1 MQRGVETMN
10 KRLSSH
16 SATMELVKKHG
27 FKFTKSL
34 GQNFLIDDNIVDK
47 IVAGAGI
54 GPGDKIIEVGPGIGT
69 LTREMASRAEA
80 LMAVEIDK
88 NLIPILADTL
98 GDYDNVK
105 IVNEDIIKA
114 DIRGLIDENLGGG
127 PVKLVANLPYYIT
140 TPIIMRFLEENINV
154 TDIVVMVQ
162 KEVAERMNAQP
173 GGKDFGALSVAVQ
186 YYCDTEIVAKVPRHL
201 FVPQPNVDSIVIA
214 LRVRPE
220 RKYKVDDEDLYF
232 KVVKAA
238 FGQRRKTLLNSIS
251 SMGNL
256 AKDQVKEALEE
267 AGIDPKRRGE
277 TLSLDEFAIL
287 SNVIGNKLKETVK

>member
-16 SATMELVKKHG
+16 SATMDLVKKHG

-69 LTREMASRAEA
+69 LTREMASRAQN

-88 NLIPILADTL
+88 NLIPILEDTL

-114 DIRGLIDENLGGG
+114 DIRVLIDENLGGG

-214 LRVRPE
+214 LRIRPE

>member
-1 MQRGVETMN
+1 MQKGDRSMN

-16 SATMELVKKHG
+16 SATMDLVKKHG

-34 GQNFLIDDNIVDK
+34 GQNFLIDDNIIDK
-47 IVAGAGI
+47 IVDGAGA

-69 LTREMASRAEA
+69 LTRELASRADK
-80 LMAVEIDK
+80 LMAVEIDR

-98 GDYDNVK
+98 GDYNNVK

-114 DIRGLIDENLGGG
+114 DIRGLIDENLDGG

-140 TPIIMRFLEENINV
+140 TPIIMRFLEEDINV

-220 RKYKVDDEDLYF
+220 RKYKVDDEALF
-232 KVVKAA
+232 FRVVKAA

-251 SMGNL
+251 SMGTL
-256 AKDQVKEALEE
+256 SKDGVKEALLE
-267 AGIDPKRRGE
+267 AGIDEKRRGE
-277 TLSLDEFAIL
+277 TLSLDEFALL
-287 SNVIGNKLKETVK
+287 SNTIESKLKETVK

>member
-1 MQRGVETMN
+1 MN

-16 SATMELVKKHG
+16 SATMDLVKRHG

-54 GPGDKIIEVGPGIGT
+54 GSSDKIIEVGPGIGT
-69 LTREMASRAEA
+69 LTREMASRAGA

-88 NLIPILADTL
+88 NLIPILTDTL
-98 GDYDNVK
+98 GDYENVK

-114 DIRGLIDENLGGG
+114 DIRGLIDENLSGG

-140 TPIIMRFLEENINV
+140 TPIIMRFLEEDINV

-186 YYCDTEIVAKVPRHL
+186 FYCDTEIVAKVPRHL

-220 RKYKVDDEDLYF
+220 RKYRVDSEDLFF

-238 FGQRRKTLLNSIS
+238 FGQRRKTLLNSIA

-256 AKDQVKEALEE
+256 SKDMVKEALEE

-287 SNVIGNKLKETVK
+287 SNVIGNKLKETLK

>member
-1 MQRGVETMN
+1 MN

-16 SATMELVKKHG
+16 SATMDLVKKHG

-69 LTREMASRAEA
+69 LTREMASRAQN

-88 NLIPILADTL
+88 NLIPILEDTL

>member
-1 MQRGVETMN
+1 MN

-16 SATMELVKKHG
+16 SATMDLVKKHG

-69 LTREMASRAEA
+69 LTREMASRAQN

-88 NLIPILADTL
+88 NLIPILEDTL

-173 GGKDFGALSVAVQ
+173 GGKDFSALSVAVQ

>member
-1 MQRGVETMN
+1 MN

-16 SATMELVKKHG
+16 SVTMDLVKRHG

-54 GPGDKIIEVGPGIGT
+54 GPSDKIIEVGPGIGT
-69 LTREMASRAEA
+69 LTREMASRAGA

-88 NLIPILADTL
+88 NLIPILTDTL
-98 GDYDNVK
+98 GDYENVK

-114 DIRGLIDENLGGG
+114 DIRGLIDENLDGG

-140 TPIIMRFLEENINV
+140 TPIIMRFLEEDINV

-186 YYCDTEIVAKVPRHL
+186 FYCDTEIVAKVPRHL

-220 RKYKVDDEDLYF
+220 RKYRVDSEDLFF

-238 FGQRRKTLLNSIS
+238 FGQRRKTLLNSIA

-256 AKDQVKEALEE
+256 SKDMVKETLEE

-287 SNVIGNKLKETVK
+287 SNVIGNKLKETIK

>member
-1 MQRGVETMN
+1 MQKGVETMN
-10 KRLSSH
+10 KRLSSR
-16 SATMELVKKHG
+16 SATMDLVKRHG

-54 GPGDKIIEVGPGIGT
+54 GPSDKIIEVGPGIGT
-69 LTREMASRAEA
+69 LTREMASKAQS

-88 NLIPILADTL
+88 NLIPILTDTL
-98 GDYDNVK
+98 GDYENVK

-114 DIRGLIDENLGGG
+114 DIRGLIDENLDGG

-140 TPIIMRFLEENINV
+140 TPIIMRFLEEDINV

-186 YYCDTEIVAKVPRHL
+186 FYCDTEIVTKVPRHL

-220 RKYKVDDEDLYF
+220 RKYRVDNEDLFF

-238 FGQRRKTLLNSIS
+238 FGQRRKTLLNSIA

-256 AKDQVKEALEE
+256 SKDMVKEALEE

-277 TLSLDEFAIL
+277 TLSLDEFANL
-287 SNVIGNKLKETVK
+287 SNVIGNKLKETLK

>member
-16 SATMELVKKHG
+16 SATMDLVKKHG

-69 LTREMASRAEA
+69 LTREMASRAQN

-88 NLIPILADTL
+88 NLIPILEDTL

-114 DIRGLIDENLGGG
+114 DMRGLIDENLGGG

>member
-16 SATMELVKKHG
+16 SATMDLVKRHG

-54 GPGDKIIEVGPGIGT
+54 GPSDKIIEVGPGIGT
-69 LTREMASRAEA
+69 LTREMASRAGA

-88 NLIPILADTL
+88 NLIPILTDTL
-98 GDYDNVK
+98 GDYENVK

-114 DIRGLIDENLGGG
+114 DIRGLIDENLDGG
-127 PVKLVANLPYYIT
+127 PIKLVANLPYYIT
-140 TPIIMRFLEENINV
+140 TPIIMRFLEEDINV

-186 YYCDTEIVAKVPRHL
+186 FYCDTEIVAKVPRHL

-220 RKYKVDDEDLYF
+220 RKYRVDNEDLFF

-238 FGQRRKTLLNSIS
+238 FGQRRKTLLNSIA

-256 AKDQVKEALEE
+256 TKDMVKEALEE

-277 TLSLDEFAIL
+277 TLSLDEFANL
-287 SNVIGNKLKETVK
+287 SNVIGNKLKETLK

>member
-16 SATMELVKKHG
+16 SATMDLVKRHG

-54 GPGDKIIEVGPGIGT
+54 GPSDKIIEVGPGIGT
-69 LTREMASRAEA
+69 LTREMASRAGA

-88 NLIPILADTL
+88 NLIPILTDTL
-98 GDYDNVK
+98 GDFENVK

-114 DIRGLIDENLGGG
+114 DIRGLIDENLDGG

-140 TPIIMRFLEENINV
+140 TPIIMRFLEEDINV
-154 TDIVVMVQ
+154 TVIVVMVQ

-186 YYCDTEIVAKVPRHL
+186 FYCDTEIVAKVPRHL

-220 RKYKVDDEDLYF
+220 RKYKVDSEDLFF

-238 FGQRRKTLLNSIS
+238 FGQRRKTLLNSIA

-256 AKDQVKEALEE
+256 SKDMVKEALEE

-277 TLSLDEFAIL
+277 TLSLDEFANL
-287 SNVIGNKLKETVK
+287 SNVIGNKLKETLK

>member
-1 MQRGVETMN
+1 MN

-16 SATMELVKKHG
+16 SATMDLVKRHG

-47 IVAGAGI
+47 IVAGAEI
-54 GPGDKIIEVGPGIGT
+54 GSSDKIIEVGPGIGT
-69 LTREMASRAEA
+69 LTREMASRAGD

-98 GDYDNVK
+98 GDYENVK

-114 DIRGLIDENLGGG
+114 DIRGLIDENLDGG

-140 TPIIMRFLEENINV
+140 TPIIMRFLEEDINV

-186 YYCDTEIVAKVPRHL
+186 FYCDTEIVAKVPRHL

-220 RKYKVDDEDLYF
+220 RKYRVDSEDLFF

-238 FGQRRKTLLNSIS
+238 FGQRRKTLLNSIA

-256 AKDQVKEALEE
+256 SKDMVKEALEE

-287 SNVIGNKLKETVK
+287 SNVIGNKLKETLK

>member
-16 SATMELVKKHG
+16 SATMDLVKKHG

-69 LTREMASRAEA
+69 LTREMASRAQN

-88 NLIPILADTL
+88 NLIPILEDTL

-277 TLSLDEFAIL
+277 TLSLDEFAII

>member
-16 SATMELVKKHG
+16 SATMDLVKKHG

-114 DIRGLIDENLGGG
+114 DIRGLIDENLSGG

-186 YYCDTEIVAKVPRHL
+186 YYCDTEIVVKVPRHL

-214 LRVRPE
+214 LRIRPE

>member
-16 SATMELVKKHG
+16 SATMDLVKKHG

-69 LTREMASRAEA
+69 LTREMASRAQN

-88 NLIPILADTL
+88 NLIPILEDTL

-114 DIRGLIDENLGGG
+114 DIKWLIDENLSGG

-220 RKYKVDDEDLYF
+220 RKYKVDDEGLYF

>member
-114 DIRGLIDENLGGG
+114 NIKGLIDENLSGG

-214 LRVRPE
+214 LRIRPE
-220 RKYKVDDEDLYF
+220 RKYKVDDEGLYF

>member
-16 SATMELVKKHG
+16 SATMDLVKKHG

-69 LTREMASRAEA
+69 LTREMASRAQN

-88 NLIPILADTL
+88 NLIPILEDTL

-256 AKDQVKEALEE
+256 AKDQVKEALDE

>member
-1 MQRGVETMN
+1 MN

-16 SATMELVKKHG
+16 SATMDLVKKHG

-69 LTREMASRAEA
+69 LTREMASRAQN

-88 NLIPILADTL
+88 NLIPILEDTL

-114 DIRGLIDENLGGG
+114 DIKGLIDENLSGG

-214 LRVRPE
+214 LRIRPE

>member
-16 SATMELVKKHG
+16 SATMDLVKKHG

-54 GPGDKIIEVGPGIGT
+54 GPEDKIIEVGPGIGT
-69 LTREMASRAEA
+69 LTREMASRAQN

-88 NLIPILADTL
+88 NLIPILEDTL

-105 IVNEDIIKA
+105 IVNEDIKKA
-114 DIRGLIDENLGGG
+114 DIRGLIDENLSGG

-214 LRVRPE
+214 LRIRPE

-287 SNVIGNKLKETVK
+287 SNIIGNKLKETVK

>member
-16 SATMELVKKHG
+16 SATMDLVKKHG

-69 LTREMASRAEA
+69 LTREMASRAET

-114 DIRGLIDENLGGG
+114 NIRGLIDENLGGG

>member
-16 SATMELVKKHG
+16 SATMDLVKKHG

-69 LTREMASRAEA
+69 LTREMASRAQN

-88 NLIPILADTL
+88 NLIPILEDTL

-114 DIRGLIDENLGGG
+114 DIRGLIDENLSGG

-220 RKYKVDDEDLYF
+220 RKYKVDDEGLYF